1 MKKLLLLLSLCGYLL
16 TAAAQTA
23 TDSNGDK
30 IYRGNIAVF
39 VREDK
44 YVFDS
49 KSPQQKITKTPTK
62 NNVETATYAWITQNL
77 QNEGFR
83 IVNRDD
89 ILTKDVIMMLNEQK
103 SEDYLNGLS
112 NQAKNQGADWLLLV
126 DMTTLVEENK
136 YITFDHSY
144 RLISVENNIGY
155 HAQTE
160 QKFIWRGTE
169 AFRQEMAQSITE
181 NRAFFINF
189 VRRFFPV
196 QFGITEVKGS
206 HVKLAAYQPVG
217 ALTKDDKVYIYHY
230 GNEKALYQG
239 QEEEF
244 NVLKLLAIGDNFRL
258 DGGYLVAKTDNAIKS
273 AENTFACLTEK
284 NTLALEQR
292 FFTSLIEL
300 PYDTQTR
307 EGYLKKRVNQAVYCA
322 IGQLPQLGLIE
333 SSMLPKLKDER
344 ELQKGEAFMDGHT
357 VEQFKAVGASF
368 LITISNFKTDVKN
381 PDIVSFTLS
390 FLDVASNVIIKTFDV
405 RCHISNLDKAAKYY
419 LSYVFTFPC
428 AVSKIDNKTV
438 ELYSKA
444 PIGANVGDSFILTFI
459 KTTATPNGAPVS
471 QRVELATLKYA
482 EYQGMKHKF
491 IIDKI
496 QSKTD
501 MKHISEYLNTTNFF
515 LLTNSPEPE
524 LIKVASDEF
533 GKQKKKSGFMSR
545 LANAVTVQAAS
556 DEQGKQKKMSS
567 FKSRLANAVTAQ

>member
-1 MKKLLLLLSLCGYLL
+1 MKKLLLLLSFCGNLF
-16 TAAAQTA
+16 TAAAQTV
-23 TDSNGDK
+23 TDTNGDK

-44 YVFDS
+44 HVFDS
-49 KSPQQKITKTPTK
+49 KSPQQKVTETPTK
-62 NNVETATYAWITQNL
+62 NNAETVTYAWITKNL
-77 QNEGFR
+77 QDEGFR

-89 ILTKDVIMMLNEQK
+89 SLSKDVMMILNEQK

-136 YITFDHSY
+136 YITLDYSY
-144 RLISVENNIGY
+144 RLISVENNIGH

-160 QKFIWRGTE
+160 YKFTWKGE
-169 AFRQEMAQSITE
+169 DAFRQEMAKSIIE
-181 NRAFFINF
+181 NKAFFINF

-196 QFGITEVKGS
+196 QFGITEAAGS
-206 HVKLAAYQPVG
+206 HVKLVAYQPVG
-217 ALTKDDKVYIYHY
+217 ALTKDDKVYIYRY

-239 QEEEF
+239 QDEEF
-244 NVLKLLAIGDNFRL
+244 NVLNLLAIGEDFRL
-258 DGGYLVAKTDNAIKS
+258 DGGYLVVKTDNVIKNV
-273 AENTFACLTEK
+273 ENTFACLTEK

-300 PYDTQTR
+300 PYDIQTR
-307 EGYLKKRVNQAVYCA
+307 EGYLKKRINQAVYCA

-333 SSMLPKLKDER
+333 SSLLPKLKDER
-344 ELQKGEAFMDGHT
+344 ELQKGEAFIDGHT

-368 LITISNFKTDVKN
+368 LITISNFKVDVEN
-381 PDIVSFTLS
+381 PDIVSFTLN

-428 AVSKIDNKTV
+428 VVSKIDNKTV

-444 PIGANVGDSFILTFI
+444 PIGANIGDSFILTFI
-459 KTTATPNGAPVS
+459 KTTATPNGTPVS
-471 QRVELATLKYA
+471 QRVELATLRYA
-482 EYQGMKHKF
+482 EYHGMKHKF
-491 IIDKI
+491 VIDEI
-496 QSKTD
+496 RSKTD

-524 LIKVASDEF
+524 LIKADSDVQ
-533 GKQKKKSGFMSR
+533 GKQKKGGFMSR
-545 LANAVTVQAAS
+545 LANTVTVQ
-556 DEQGKQKKMSS
+556 
-567 FKSRLANAVTAQ
+567 